1 MEIKTKFDVE
11 QIVFYMAEKG
21 LEQAL
26 VKGIQV
32 NVSVANVKPP
42 SPVIKYHLDNGT
54 QNVIEHRLFAS
65 REEIA
70 ELILTDTFNDCING
84 RSISSTNDVEA
95 KL

>member
-1 MEIKTKFDVE
+1 MEIKTEFNVE
-11 QIVFYMAEKG
+11 QIVFYMSDKG
-21 LEQAL
+21 LEQAI

-32 NVSVANVKPP
+32 NVSVANANPP

-54 QNVIEHRLFAS
+54 QNIIEPRLFAS

-70 ELILTDTFNDCING
+70 ESIMTDTFNDRING
-84 RSISSTNDVEA
+84 RSTASTNDVEA

>member
-32 NVSVANVKPP
+32 NVSVANVKP
-42 SPVIKYHLDNGT
+42 LA
-54 QNVIEHRLFAS
+54 Q
-65 REEIA
+65 
-70 ELILTDTFNDCING
+70 
-84 RSISSTNDVEA
+84 
-95 KL
+95 